1 MLVRRRVAM
10 AKNKSYTPV
19 PEVAP
24 QLEER
29 LDLIV
34 EVLARKTTI
43 SEAAKKLGISRNHF
57 QTLFH
62 RALMG
67 LAEGVSP
74 KPAGRPAKPK
84 EQVELEQE
92 LERLRR
98 ENAQLKARVDTT
110 DRLLEAASGLLHGRI
125 RPTARAARAKKQKGA
140 SGEKKPDEPDAERR
154 ETLQAALQMRRLGL
168 NSKLAARVAGV
179 HEATLRRWR
188 SRERSAEPLVRRAPR
203 RAAAPPAQAAE
214 RASALVR
221 SLKGQVGAHSLS
233 RSVPGLSRRQAAW
246 VKGET
251 LTAMEHERKGS
262 LTRIRITAPD
272 VVRGFDGMQLK
283 SAEGVVHALFCA
295 DAAVPYRTSVT
306 VGPRY
311 DIGLVERALSSD
323 IRLNGAPLVYRMD
336 RARCHDAPA
345 VRELLAH
352 HKILVLHGP
361 PRCPRFYGQLERQ
374 NREHRAW
381 DDEIARLPPQ
391 NIELC
396 LEELLEAVN
405 KLWRRR
411 TLAWRSAFE
420 AWSARKP
427 LEIDRGSLCEEVS
440 KRAARIALQ
449 RQHRGKPA
457 DLAERLAI
465 EQALESRG
473 YLRREIGGWC

>member
-1 MLVRRRVAM
+1 M
-10 AKNKSYTPV
+10 AKNKSYTPA

-34 EVLARKTTI
+34 EVLAGRTTI

-67 LAEGVSP
+67 LAQGASP
-74 KPAGRPAKPK
+74 KPAGRPARPK
-84 EQVELEQE
+84 ELLELEQE

-125 RPTARAARAKKQKGA
+125 RPTARAARAKKAKGA
-140 SGEKKPDEPDAERR
+140 AGEKKPDEPDAERR
-154 ETLQAALQMRRLGL
+154 AILERVLAMRRLGL
-168 NSKLAARVAGV
+168 NAKLAARMAGV

-188 SRERSAEPLVRRAPR
+188 TRNRGGEPLVRHAPKSAR
-203 RAAAPPAQAAE
+203 TPPAQAVE
-214 RASALVR
+214 QASTLVR
-221 SLKGQVGAHSLS
+221 SLKGHVGAEALR

-246 VKGET
+246 VKAGT
-251 LTAMEHERKGS
+251 LTAMERERKQG

-272 VVRGFDGMQLK
+272 VVRGLDGMHLK
-283 SAEGVVHALFCA
+283 AAGGALYALFCA

-306 VGPRY
+306 SGPRY
-311 DIGLVERALSSD
+311 NIGLVERALSSD

-336 RARCHDAPA
+336 RASAHDAPA
-345 VRELLAH
+345 VKQLLASH
-352 HKILVLHGP
+352 QILLLHGP

-381 DDEIARLPPQ
+381 DDEITLLQPEDLEARLEQ
-391 NIELC
+391 MLQ
-396 LEELLEAVN
+396 AVN

-411 TLAWRSAFE
+411 TLGWRSAQE
-420 AWSARKP
+420 LWRERTP
-427 LEIDRGSLCEEVS
+427 LRIDRGALREEVS
-440 KRAARIALQ
+440 ERAARIACQL
-449 RQHRGKPA
+449 QHRGKPA

>member
-1 MLVRRRVAM
+1 M
-10 AKNKSYTPV
+10 AKNKSYTPA

-34 EVLARKTTI
+34 EVLAGRTTI

-62 RALMG
+62 RGLMG
-67 LAEGVSP
+67 LAQGVSP
-74 KPAGRPAKPK
+74 KPGGRPAKPK
-84 EQVELEQE
+84 EVLE
-92 LERLRR
+92 LERELEGLRR

-125 RPTARAARAKKQKGA
+125 RPTARAARAKKQKSA
-140 SGEKKPDEPDAERR
+140 PGEKKPDEPDAERGAL
-154 ETLQAALQMRRLGL
+154 LQAALEMRRLGL
-168 NSKLAARVAGV
+168 SAKLAARVAGV

-188 SRERSAEPLVRRAPR
+188 VRERSAQPLVRRAPR
-203 RAAAPPAQAAE
+203 RALAPAASAAE
-214 RASALVR
+214 QARALVR
-221 SLKGQVGAHSLS
+221 RLKGRVGAEALR

-251 LTAMEHERKGS
+251 LTAMESERKS
-262 LTRIRITAPD
+262 ALSRIRITASD
-272 VVRGFDGMQLK
+272 VVRGFDGMHLK
-283 SAEGVVHALFCA
+283 AGGGALHALFCA
-295 DAAVPYRTSVT
+295 DAAVPYRTSVS

-311 DIGLVERALSSD
+311 DEALVARALSSD
-323 IRLNGAPLVYRMD
+323 IRQNGAPLVYRMD

-345 VRELLAH
+345 VRGLLAAH
-352 HKILVLHGP
+352 QILVLHGP
-361 PRCPRFYGQLERQ
+361 PCCPRFYGQLERQ

-381 DDEIARLPPQ
+381 DDELRRLPPQ
-391 NIELC
+391 DIEEC
-396 LEELLEAVN
+396 LEQMLEAVN

-420 AWSARKP
+420 AWSARAP
-427 LEIDRGSLCEEVS
+427 IAVDRRALREEVS
-440 KRAARIALQ
+440 ERAARIAQQL
-449 RQHRGKPA
+449 QHRGKPA

-473 YLRREIGGWC
+473 YLRRQIGGWC